1 MVSFLCNVGA
11 PCWGAYWDST
21 WPVSSNLSS
30 LPLRPFSSTPW
41 TPSQQFFGLL
51 LADMNYPLILPRKS
65 ACLAVPSPVSVFLL
79 LSSLHRHHP
88 GRNDSQEQR
97 KKKWGRKGEREENH
111 LERKFCMLYF
121 ISSQV
126 PVHKDAYVCV
136 CVCYTWYMWCVC
148 MCDFFSWGDKRI
160 EQVDPQPLFKL

>member
-1 MVSFLCNVGA
+1 MTSLSHKTRILGRQEIAPLMHKKRTTPCQPCASWHPEMRTGSKARPVPCPWAFLVVSFLCNVGA

-21 WPVSSNLSS
+21 WPVSSNPSS

-65 ACLAVPSPVSVFLL
+65 ACLAVPSPMSVFLL

-97 KKKWGRKGEREENH
+97 KKQWGRKGER
-111 LERKFCMLYF
+111 
-121 ISSQV
+121 
-126 PVHKDAYVCV
+126 
-136 CVCYTWYMWCVC
+136 
-148 MCDFFSWGDKRI
+148 
-160 EQVDPQPLFKL
+160 